1 MALSNPPKKIIR
13 FIFAGTIVTLI
24 YIVTGLLL
32 LNIFEVTPVIANGLA
47 FIIANIFSYVIH
59 TLWSFSAEIKKNN
72 FFKFYL
78 VSLCGF
84 LISLALPAMSENFNI
99 NKSFTVIIT
108 SLAIPLFTFLLHH
121 LWTYK

>member
-1 MALSNPPKKIIR
+1 MALSKPPKKIIR
-13 FIFAGTIVTLI
+13 FIFAGIIVTLI

-59 TLWSFSAEIKKNN
+59 TLWSFSTEIKKNN
-72 FFKFYL
+72 FYKFYI

-84 LISLALPAMSENFNI
+84 LISLVLPAMGENFSI
-99 NKSFTVIIT
+99 DKSFTVIIT
-108 SLAIPLFTFLLHH
+108 SVSIPLFTFLFHH